1 MIKELDNSLELKE
14 FNVEEKNPFTKYIA
28 YYIDNIVVGYLVY
41 LLIYDRVEIDY
52 IFVKEEYRSRK
63 IASNMLEY
71 LIDISKKQNVFNITL
86 EVRENNENAIKLY
99 TKYGFKKVAI
109 RKGYYEGIDGL
120 LMELIL

>member
-1 MIKELDNSLELKE
+1 MIKELDNTLELKE

-28 YYIDNIVVGYLVY
+28 YYIDKKIVGYLVY

-52 IFVKEEYRSRK
+52 IFVKDEYRNRK

-71 LIDISKKQNVFNITL
+71 LIDILKKQNILNITL
-86 EVRENNENAIKLY
+86 EVRENNESAIKLY
-99 TKYGFKKVAI
+99 TKYGFKKVTV

-120 LMELIL
+120 LMEMIL